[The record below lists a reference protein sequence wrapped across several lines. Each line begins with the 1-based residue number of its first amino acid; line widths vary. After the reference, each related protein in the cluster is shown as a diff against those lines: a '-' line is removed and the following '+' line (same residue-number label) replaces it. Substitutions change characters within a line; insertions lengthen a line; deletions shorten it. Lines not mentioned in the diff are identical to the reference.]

1 MLIKDKIPAK
11 PKFYA
16 LLLLKEMIATK
27 DKVVVGYFASKL
39 RQRLFLIANHK
50 IKSHLSLEE
59 RGRDCL
65 KKYYSNKNE
74 ENI

>member
-39 RQRLFLIANHK
+39 R
-50 IKSHLSLEE
+50 
-59 RGRDCL
+59 
-65 KKYYSNKNE
+65 
-74 ENI
+74 